1 MNITV
6 LCAGKLKEKYLKD
19 AAAEYEKRLSR
30 YCKLKIAE
38 VDDGPDKAAEAERML
53 KRLSPTSYIIALEI
67 EGKQLDSE
75 EFAGRIESLGVGGVS
90 DITFI
95 IGGPEGLDERIIRLA
110 KEHLSFSKMTFTH
123 QMMRV
128 ILLEQIYRSY
138 RIINKE
144 PYHK

>member
-6 LCAGKLKEKYLKD
+6 LCAGKLKEKYLRD

-30 YCKLKIAE
+30 YCRLKIAE
-38 VDDGPDKAAEAERML
+38 VEDGPDMAAEAARML
-53 KRLSPTSYIIALEI
+53 KRLDLSSYIITLEI
-67 EGKQLDSE
+67 DAKELTSE
-75 EFAGRIESLGVGGVS
+75 EFAGKLEGLGVSGIS
-90 DITFI
+90 DITFV
-95 IGGPEGLDERIIRLA
+95 IGGPEGLDESIIKKAR
-110 KEHLSFSKMTFTH
+110 EHLSFSRMTFTH

-138 RIINKE
+138 RIINGE

>member
-1 MNITV
+1 MNVSIICV
-6 LCAGKLKEKYLKD
+6 GKLKEKYLKD

-30 YCKLKIAE
+30 YCRLKIAE
-38 VDDGPDKAAEAERML
+38 VDDGPDMAAEAARMM
-53 KRLSPTSYIIALEI
+53 KRLDRTSYIITLEI
-67 EGKQLDSE
+67 GGRQLSSQ
-75 EFAGRIESLGVGGVS
+75 EFADSLEKLGIGGVS

-95 IGGPEGLDERIIRLA
+95 IGGPEGLDESIIKLA

-128 ILLEQIYRSY
+128 ILLEQIYRGY
-138 RIINKE
+138 RIINGE

>member
-1 MNITV
+1 MNINV

-30 YCKLKIAE
+30 YCRLKIVE
-38 VDDGPDKAAEAERML
+38 VDDGPDMAAEAARMM
-53 KRLSPTSYIIALEI
+53 KRLDRSSYIITLEI
-67 EGKQLDSE
+67 GGRQLSSQ
-75 EFAGRIESLGVGGVS
+75 EFADSLGNLGIGGVS

-95 IGGPEGLDERIIRLA
+95 IGGPEGLDESIIKLA

-128 ILLEQIYRSY
+128 ILLEQIYRGY
-138 RIINKE
+138 RIINGE